1 MKKIILLA
9 AFAAAAIGAMAQKS
23 YVNLYV
29 KALENIIV
37 YSGETII
44 YEGCY
49 LTGDVPSD
57 MKNFYGDIGVTGGKV
72 LNMLSERGYEVE
84 SVVAYADGSGKVS
97 YLLSKQL
104 PSTQPAGT
112 GDVNLDGKVNVSDI
126 TVLVNKILG
135 IIPKR

>member
-1 MKKIILLA
+1 MKKNILLA
-9 AFAAAAIGAMAQKS
+9 VLAMVAIGAMARKS

-29 KALENIIV
+29 KSLENIVV
-37 YSGETII
+37 YSGATYI

-57 MKNFYGDIGVTGGKV
+57 MNNFYNDTDYTGGDL

-84 SVVAYADGSGKVS
+84 SVVAYADGSGKVC
-97 YLLSKQL
+97 YLLSKESSSGQM
-104 PSTQPAGT
+104 AGT

-126 TVLVNKILG
+126 AVLVNKILG
-135 IIPKR
+135 LVLKK

>member
-1 MKKIILLA
+1 MKKIILFA
-9 AFAAAAIGAMAQKS
+9 VFAAAAISAYAHKS

-29 KALENIIV
+29 KSLENIIV

-49 LTGDVPSD
+49 LTGDIPSD
-57 MKNFYGDIGVTGGKV
+57 MKNFYGDIGVTGGTV

-97 YLLSKQL
+97 YLLSKQSSS
-104 PSTQPAGT
+104 PQPTNT
-112 GDVNLDGKVNVSDI
+112 GDVNLDGKVNVSDVTALI
-126 TVLVNKILG
+126 NKILG
-135 IIPKR
+135 VIAKL